1 MSQAPAAPAAPV
13 TPADENQPP
22 AREGGTLLRILPILL
37 VAIPGVLFA
46 VVVAGRYVQQ
56 KDAAPLLPV
65 LGELPAFELVE
76 RNGNPVTL
84 DNLKGRIWIADFIF
98 TRCAG
103 PCPIMTGH
111 LATLQHTIKRKT
123 LDIRLVS
130 FTLDPEN
137 DTPETLDNYAKLHKA
152 EPGRWLFVRGDKAA
166 IQRLATEG
174 FKLGAIEQVQG
185 EIIHS
190 TRFVLVDA
198 FGRIRGYYDG
208 QEADSIQKLRRD
220 LDLLIKESTR

>member
-1 MSQAPAAPAAPV
+1 MNQVPSAPTAQLTPV
-13 TPADENQPP
+13 TKNQTPVR
-22 AREGGTLLRILPILL
+22 AGGTLLRLLPILL
-37 VAIPGVLFA
+37 LATPGVLFA
-46 VVVAGRYVQQ
+46 VVVAGRYLQQ

-65 LGELPAFELVE
+65 LSTLPDFKLTE

-111 LATLQHTIKRKT
+111 MATLQHTIKRKT
-123 LDIRLVS
+123 QDLLLVS

-137 DTPETLDNYAKLHKA
+137 DTPEALDNYAKLHKA
-152 EPGRWLFVRGDKAA
+152 EPERWLFVRGEKAA

-174 FKLGAIEQVQG
+174 FKLGALEQVEG

-190 TRFVLVDA
+190 TRFILVDA
-198 FGRIRGYYDG
+198 LGRIRGYYDG
-208 QEADSIQKLRRD
+208 QEAGSIQKLRRD